1 MRKILKSRL
10 FFFLLGVL
18 VTITST
24 VFAYTYFAV
33 DIGYTPVDTT
43 WNVENVSQALN
54 DIHSHIHMK
63 TGEAFLIA
71 AASSSGGMYLY
82 HNYNPYGATY
92 QRYHLDFSDIRSF
105 RFTYEL
111 STTNPNYQL
120 LRFSGS
126 GVSYSTSTS
135 VTNVEVVVNG
145 ASSVN
150 FDWNLA
156 NLNTGYFKVLSYVTM
171 EGVTYNLS

>member
-1 MRKILKSRL
+1 MKKILISRL
-10 FFFLLGVL
+10 FFFILGAL
-18 VTITST
+18 VFGMSA
-24 VFAYTYFAV
+24 VFAYTYLADDV
-33 DIGYTPVDTT
+33 SYSPLDTS
-43 WNVENVSQALN
+43 WNVENVNQALN

-63 TGEAFLIA
+63 SGEAFLIA
-71 AASSSGGMYLY
+71 SASSSGGLYLY
-82 HNYNPYGATY
+82 HNYSPYGATFQKY
-92 QRYHLDFSDIRSF
+92 YLDFSDIKSF

-111 STTNPNYQL
+111 STTNPNYQQ

-126 GVSYSTSTS
+126 GVNYSTSTS

-150 FDWNLA
+150 FDWTVA
-156 NLNTGYFKVLSYVTM
+156 NLNSGYFKVLSYVTM